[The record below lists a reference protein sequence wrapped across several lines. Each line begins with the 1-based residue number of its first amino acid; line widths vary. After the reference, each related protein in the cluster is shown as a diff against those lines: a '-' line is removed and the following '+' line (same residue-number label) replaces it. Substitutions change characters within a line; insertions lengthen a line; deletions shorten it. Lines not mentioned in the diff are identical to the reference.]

1 MEMEMHQ
8 HFGCSAIMSPSGCCS
23 VKYGLVCHTYQFLAT
38 NYFDKKVAQILCTLN
53 NVKVKANKENQ
64 GCEVRYVGNHT
75 LKYLLDEAIAITH
88 LWCELFRALS
98 FRRKCVKTGMCCLG
112 MSSLIVLQENLVLVK
127 HAYQN
132 ESGNSLAIR
141 SILSQEA
148 YFNEAF
154 SQKTLIGSL

>member
-75 LKYLLDEAIAITH
+75 LKYVSCSMKPSQSPIFGVNSS
-88 LWCELFRALS
+88 ELYP
-98 FRRKCVKTGMCCLG
+98 LG
-112 MSSLIVLQENLVLVK
+112 
-127 HAYQN
+127 
-132 ESGNSLAIR
+132 GNV
-141 SILSQEA
+141 
-148 YFNEAF
+148 
-154 SQKTLIGSL
+154 

>member
-64 GCEVRYVGNHT
+64 GCE
-75 LKYLLDEAIAITH
+75 LLDEAIAITH

-148 YFNEAF
+148 CY
-154 SQKTLIGSL
+154 